1 MRLLGNLKE
10 WVGIELVMVDLVEVE
25 GRRRERERERERE
38 RGDNNILHCAFIDV
52 ECNLAVFT
60 GVQHH

>member
-25 GRRRERERERERE
+25 GRRREREREREV
-38 RGDNNILHCAFIDV
+38 IIIYYIVHL
-52 ECNLAVFT
+52 
-60 GVQHH
+60 